1 MTEAQKISISIQ
13 DEIFKQAQPICDK
26 LNECFLY
33 FNDFGNYHKVI
44 SFDLY
49 RGEIYHATNSN
60 RQNKLYFNKY
70 QSYKSAKRFTNK
82 HLEENTFFNEFSFYD
97 YELKYLEY
105 MSRKKGSIRVY
116 KKHLKD
122 YMECLELFAEYI
134 GYEMKIELYVT
145 SISTTKKIYFKKVA

>member
-1 MTEAQKISISIQ
+1 MTKAQKISISIE
-13 DEIFKQAQPICDK
+13 DEIYRQAQSICDK
-26 LNECFLY
+26 LNFCFID
-33 FNDFGNYHKVI
+33 FNDYGNYKKV
-44 SFDLY
+44 FFELY
-49 RGEIYHATNSN
+49 GGYIYHATDSN
-60 RQNKLYFNKY
+60 RQNKLYFDKY

-82 HLEENTFFNEFSFYD
+82 HLEENTLFNQFSYYD

-145 SISTTKKIYFKKVA
+145 SISTINKIYFKKLA